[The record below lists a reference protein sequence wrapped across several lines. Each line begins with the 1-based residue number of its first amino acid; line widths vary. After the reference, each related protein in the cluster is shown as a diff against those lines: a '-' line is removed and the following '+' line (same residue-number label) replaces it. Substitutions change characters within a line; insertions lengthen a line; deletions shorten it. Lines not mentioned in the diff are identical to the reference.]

1 MLVMGVKER
10 LFRILEESGGK
21 ELSGQE
27 LANSLE
33 VSRTAVWKAVNALK
47 SEGCEID
54 AVRNRGYRLIRSC
67 DLITPDTVSEWL
79 PPEYKDNIIKVYKS
93 VTSTNTV
100 AKKMAAEGAKNGTV
114 IISEEQTAGRGRRG
128 NSFYSPAKTGLYMS
142 VILRTGELS
151 ADTDIYTVCAGCAV
165 CGAIERLTD
174 KKPLIKW
181 VNDIFLDG
189 RKICGILSEATVDIE
204 IGCIDSIVVGIGLNL
219 STDDFPDD
227 IRAKAGSLG
236 ESLPRSRVAAAVIE
250 QLFCCLNRIREENIE
265 DYKRH
270 SLVLGMEVGFV
281 RNGAECVGRAV
292 DIDSLGRLLVETAE
306 GVVTL
311 NSGEISLKSWQN
323 TEERQNEN
331 QDC

>member
-1 MLVMGVKER
+1 MGVKER
-10 LFRILEESGGK
+10 LFRILEESEGK

-27 LANSLE
+27 LANTLG

-54 AVRNRGYRLIRSC
+54 AVRNRGYRLVSSC
-67 DLITPDTVSEWL
+67 DLLTSDTVGEWL
-79 PPEYKDNIIKVYKS
+79 SPECRECDIKVYRS
-93 VTSTNTV
+93 VSSTNTV

-142 VILRTGELS
+142 VILRTDELS

-181 VNDIFLDG
+181 VNDIFLEG

-219 STDDFPDD
+219 STDDFPEG
-227 IRAKAGSLG
+227 IKEKAGSLG
-236 ESLPRSRVAAAVIE
+236 EKLPRCRVAAAVIE
-250 QLFCCLNRIREENIE
+250 ELFRCLNRSREENIE

-270 SLVLGMEVGFV
+270 SLVLGREVGFV
-281 RNGAECVGRAV
+281 KNGAEYVGKAV
-292 DIDSLGRLLVETAE
+292 DIDSLGQLRVETAE
-306 GVVTL
+306 GLMTL
-311 NSGEISLKSWQN
+311 NSGEISIKP
-323 TEERQNEN
+323 R
-331 QDC
+331 

>member
-1 MLVMGVKER
+1 MGVKEQ
-10 LFRILEESGGK
+10 LFHILEESGGK

-27 LANSLE
+27 LANTLG

-47 SEGCEID
+47 DKGCEIE
-54 AVRNRGYRLIRSC
+54 AIRNRGYRLVHSC
-67 DLITPDTVSEWL
+67 DLLTPETVSRWL

-142 VILRTGELS
+142 IILRTGELS

-165 CGAIERLTD
+165 CGAIEMLTD

-181 VNDIFLDG
+181 VNDIYLDG
-189 RKICGILSEATVDIE
+189 KKICGILSEATVDIE
-204 IGCIDSIVVGIGLNL
+204 IGCVDSIVVGIGINL
-219 STDDFPDD
+219 CTDDFPEN
-227 IRAKAGSLG
+227 IRDKAGSLG
-236 ESLPRSRVAAAVIE
+236 ERLSRSRIAAAVVQ
-250 QLFCCLNRIREENIE
+250 QLFFCLSRSREENIE

-270 SLVLGMEVGFV
+270 SLVLGKEVGFV
-281 RNGAECVGRAV
+281 KDGKECTGKAT
-292 DIDSLGRLLVETAE
+292 DIDGSGQLAVETAE
-306 GVVTL
+306 GTVVL
-311 NSGEISLKSWQN
+311 NSGEISLRAW
-323 TEERQNEN
+323 
-331 QDC
+331 

>member
-1 MLVMGVKER
+1 MGVKER
-10 LFRILEESGGK
+10 LFRILEESK
-21 ELSGQE
+21 EKGLSGQE
-27 LANSLE
+27 LANSLG

-47 SEGCEID
+47 SEGCVID
-54 AVRNRGYRLIRSC
+54 AVRNRGYRLLRSC

-79 PPEYKDNIIKVYKS
+79 PPEYRQCVIKVYKS

-165 CGAIERLTD
+165 CGAIESLTD

-181 VNDIFLDG
+181 VNDIYLDG
-189 RKICGILSEATVDIE
+189 KKICGILSEATVDIE
-204 IGCIDSIVVGIGLNL
+204 IGNIDSIVVGIGLNL
-219 STDDFPDD
+219 STDDFPDN
-227 IRAKAGSLG
+227 IREKAGSLG
-236 ESLPRSRVAAAVIE
+236 ESLSRSRAAAAVIE
-250 QLFCCLNRIREENIE
+250 GLFCCLGRSREENIE

-281 RNGAECVGRAV
+281 KNGAEYVGKAV
-292 DIDSLGRLLVETAE
+292 DIDSSGQLLVETAE
-306 GVVTL
+306 GIVTL
-311 NSGEISLKSWQN
+311 NSGEISLRSWQN
-323 TEERQNEN
+323 TEDRQNEN
-331 QDC
+331 QDG